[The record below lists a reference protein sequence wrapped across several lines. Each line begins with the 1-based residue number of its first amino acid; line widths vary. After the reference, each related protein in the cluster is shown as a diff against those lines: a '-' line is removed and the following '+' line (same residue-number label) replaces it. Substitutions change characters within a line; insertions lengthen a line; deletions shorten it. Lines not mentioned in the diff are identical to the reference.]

1 MTSNQANSLAL
12 ISPAP
17 NTTYH
22 ITPNLDLSAQQLSI
36 EAVASQSFSKVTIYV
51 DGKILA
57 AFSNPP
63 YQTWWTLSAGEH
75 QFWAEGIN
83 ANSEAAKSD
92 AVTIT
97 VLP

>member
-1 MTSNQANSLAL
+1 
-12 ISPAP
+12 
-17 NTTYH
+17 
-22 ITPNLDLSAQQLSI
+22 
-36 EAVASQSFSKVTIYV
+36 V

-75 QFWAEGIN
+75 QFWVEGIN
-83 ANSEAAKSD
+83 ANSETAKSD